1 MRNSSTAAALGLL
14 LGAACAPRLAAGP
27 ARPPRLA
34 AATLAGEPVDL
45 GGPGPV
51 RLVEVFATWCAPCRA
66 AAPAVRAVLARHPE
80 VAGWSLSIDDDLEAL
95 ATEAAR
101 APPPG
106 RLVVHAGGLAGAAR
120 RGLDRIPL
128 FLVLDARGRLVAEV
142 MGYSPG
148 LGARLERAIRDAQGA
163 TGPGP

>member
-1 MRNSSTAAALGLL
+1 MRHPLALAALALS
-14 LGAACAPRLAAGP
+14 AACAPRLAGGPAGP
-27 ARPPRLA
+27 ARLT
-34 AATLAGEPVDL
+34 AATLAGERVDL

-66 AAPAVRAVLARHPE
+66 AAPVVRAVLARHPE

-95 ATEAAR
+95 AAEAAR

-120 RGLDRIPL
+120 RGLDRVPL
-128 FLVLDARGRLVAEV
+128 FLVLDARGRVVAEV

-148 LGARLERAIRDAQGA
+148 LGARLERAIRNAQG
-163 TGPGP
+163 TSGPGP

>member
-1 MRNSSTAAALGLL
+1 
-14 LGAACAPRLAAGP
+14 
-27 ARPPRLA
+27 
-34 AATLAGEPVDL
+34 V
-45 GGPGPV
+45 V
-51 RLVEVFATWCAPCRA
+51 RG
-66 AAPAVRAVLARHPE
+66 VLARHPE

-95 ATEAAR
+95 AAEAAR
-101 APPPG
+101 TPPPG
-106 RLVVHAGGLAGAAR
+106 KLVIHAGGLAGAAR

-128 FLVLDARGRLVAEV
+128 FLVLDARGRVVAEV